1 MSFDGSVSRDCL
13 HAFVDGQL
21 DDTGCAE
28 LRDAMNHDP
37 ALEREIGHLRDI
49 NDLAAQAYHDC
60 YPDTAAPSLVRS
72 RSRWRPLPV
81 QAVAATVLLLL
92 GALIGAA
99 LVSGPHG
106 DRTGAS
112 EPPGIAQAGSSPGA
126 TLASASVQIAIPS
139 IRNLDQINPAATQA
153 TRILLHINTME
164 PKRVNAA
171 LDAVEKILAA
181 DVQKGRAM
189 QLEVVANEAGLGI
202 LRKGSPYEAR
212 IHALLS
218 KYNNLSFKACGIAMQ
233 AAYLKEGKRVQLMPE
248 AHRVDAALEEILRRL
263 KQGWTYIRA

>member
-1 MSFDGSVSRDCL
+1 MSFDDSVSRDRI

-21 DDTGCAE
+21 DETGCAE
-28 LRDAMNHDP
+28 LRDAMSDDP
-37 ALEREIGHLRDI
+37 ALDREVRHLRDI
-49 NDLAAQAYHDC
+49 NDLAAQAYHAC
-60 YPDTAAPSLVRS
+60 YPATAAPSLLRS
-72 RSRWRPLPV
+72 GSRWRPLPV

-99 LVSGPHG
+99 LVTGAHG

-112 EPPGIAQAGSSPGA
+112 EPPGIAQAGSTPGS
-126 TLASASVQIAIPS
+126 TPASVQIAIPS

-153 TRILLHINTME
+153 TRILLHINTMD
-164 PKRVNAA
+164 PKRVDAA
-171 LDAVEKILAA
+171 LDATENILAA
-181 DVQKGRAM
+181 DVKKGRAV
-189 QLEVVANEAGLGI
+189 QVEVVANEAGLGI

-233 AAYLKEGKRVQLMPE
+233 TAYLKEGKQVQLMPG